1 MIWPPLFRAPAR
13 PRDAPG
19 LCAVPGHL
27 VRTLQC
33 LCATLLEIGG
43 CVSFKNGDYKLEE
56 SQRLEFKEAAAG
68 LPDDLWE
75 TYSAF
80 ANTEGGEIVLGV
92 HEDRVSHAFSLVG
105 VPEAAS
111 LVDAVW
117 SSVRDSGRVSQD
129 VLLADGVSVIKRD
142 DLEFVVIDV
151 PRADRGEKPVEVYDR
166 RTKKFVAYV
175 RRGRGDYKATAA
187 DVDGMR
193 YDKTSEA
200 DRKPLDDY
208 SLGALCEET
217 LRRYRSVFSG
227 VKPASPWNS
236 DSAEDF
242 LYHIGAIAKGHDGL
256 LHPTRAG
263 LLAFGYEYEITNY
276 LPQFLLD
283 YRQETSEDIRW
294 DDRVWSQSGDWSGN
308 LVDFYLMVSE
318 RLIRHFR
325 APFSTDEN
333 GTRHG
338 SRNPITEAINEG
350 VANAV
355 VHAHYGSTA
364 YVKVILRE
372 DELEITNSGGFLID
386 RDVAIAGGFS
396 EARNPTLMRIL
407 SLIGAT
413 DRAGS
418 GLQDIWLTWERVFG
432 REPLLEESY
441 SPSTARLLL
450 SVIPIDKG
458 SGRHYEIGKY
468 DTDILRLLDELPG
481 GLTVEEVCSRL
492 GVSERVAQKSLQKMF
507 AGEVLH
513 RVREQHHFRYFRA

>member
-1 MIWPPLFRAPAR
+1 M
-13 PRDAPG
+13 
-19 LCAVPGHL
+19 
-27 VRTLQC
+27 
-33 LCATLLEIGG
+33 
-43 CVSFKNGDYKLEE
+43 SFKNGDYKLEE

-68 LPDDLWE
+68 LPEDLWE

-92 HEDRVSHAFSLVG
+92 HEDRVSHVFSLVG
-105 VPEAAS
+105 VPEASS
-111 LVDAVW
+111 LADVVW

-142 DLEFVVIDV
+142 GLEFVVIDV
-151 PRADRGEKPVEVYDR
+151 PRADRGEKPVEIYDR
-166 RTKKFVAYV
+166 RTKKFIAYI
-175 RRGRGDYKATAA
+175 RRGRGDYRATAA

-227 VKPASPWNS
+227 VKPTSPWNS
-236 DSAEDF
+236 DSTEDF
-242 LYHIGAIAKGHDGL
+242 LYHVGAVAKGHDGF

-283 YRQETSEDIRW
+283 YRQETSEDVRW
-294 DDRVWSQSGDWSGN
+294 GDRVCSQSGDWSGN

-318 RLIRHFR
+318 RLIRHFKT
-325 APFSTDEN
+325 PFSTDED
-333 GTRHG
+333 GMRHS

-355 VHAHYGSTA
+355 VHAHYGTTA
-364 YVKVILRE
+364 YVKVILRG
-372 DELEITNSGGFLID
+372 DDLEITNTGGFLID
-386 RDVAIAGGFS
+386 RGVAIAGGFS

-418 GLQDIWLTWERVFG
+418 GLQDIWLTWKRFFA
-432 REPLLEESY
+432 REPLLEENY
-441 SPSTARLLL
+441 SPSTVRLLL
-450 SVIPIDKG
+450 PTTSIDKG
-458 SGRHYEIGKY
+458 GKHHYEAGKY
-468 DTDILRLLDELPG
+468 DNDILGLLDELPDG
-481 GLTVEEVCSRL
+481 ITVEETCSRL

-507 AGEVLH
+507 AGEVLS
-513 RVREQHHFRYFRA
+513 RVREQHRFRYFRK